1 MLQSMGL
8 QRVRHDLETEQQ
20 QIESQLFGY
29 HLCVLG
35 QVTPHLRASV
45 SSDGDNGSS
54 QISTYVHSLKSFVI
68 KHLTQGLVH
77 STHQ

>member
-1 MLQSMGL
+1 MGKASVLQSMGL

-45 SSDGDNGSS
+45 SSDGE
-54 QISTYVHSLKSFVI
+54 
-68 KHLTQGLVH
+68 
-77 STHQ
+77 